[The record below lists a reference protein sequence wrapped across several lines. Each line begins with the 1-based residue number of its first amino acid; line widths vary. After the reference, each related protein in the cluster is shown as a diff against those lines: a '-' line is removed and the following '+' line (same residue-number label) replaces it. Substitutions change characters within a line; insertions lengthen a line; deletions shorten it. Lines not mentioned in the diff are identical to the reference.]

1 MPELINHVD
10 SFAAKVSDV
19 RAKSLL
25 LGLESDIVVAA
36 YQHESYKYDSRQ
48 KAGDVRP
55 SDPREWCRE
64 DYEDRIIELTDSIL
78 CHRTELLATP
88 VKDYESILE
97 MPNVCPEF
105 VPSLYDMLAH
115 HCIAEINDL
124 ADSYSKGNENSAAK
138 QCVAGIY
145 ASLLA
150 SHEEGSAPFIYS
162 ELQRIKGSET
172 TARLQKRSLKPIF
185 STLPTNT
192 RTLPIPWR
200 FWTIWSTWIQAP
212 GRWLLRARPL
222 HATAI
227 IRASTR
233 CAIS

>member
-1 MPELINHVD
+1 MSKLLLAAGMALICGTAAWGKNNVPDFRYPETVINDATKQIEKADKKGNHKALVDGLVRLSIAKSQISADYMPELINHVD
-10 SFAAKVSDV
+10 SFAARVSDV

-64 DYEDRIIELTDSIL
+64 DYEGRIIELTDSIL
-78 CHRTELLATP
+78 YHRTELLATP

-115 HCIAEINDL
+115 HCIAKINDL
-124 ADSYSKGNENSAAK
+124 ADSYPNGNENGD
-138 QCVAGIY
+138 AGKD
-145 ASLLA
+145 
-150 SHEEGSAPFIYS
+150 E
-162 ELQRIKGSET
+162 K
-172 TARLQKRSLKPIF
+172 
-185 STLPTNT
+185 
-192 RTLPIPWR
+192 
-200 FWTIWSTWIQAP
+200 
-212 GRWLLRARPL
+212 
-222 HATAI
+222 
-227 IRASTR
+227 
-233 CAIS
+233 